1 MKFFRKDWILYDE
14 IAKDG
19 GQRPDTLI
27 ELQIRTEDPHQMGHI
42 PKIEK
47 NDLGYTIKHENNDGI
62 LHPMNIKHHL
72 VTVVLQIDEQWIYR
86 YDFNYKK
93 DTNPNVK
100 FNVDHGTKVKV
111 FSFCNLHG
119 LYYSSLE

>member
-27 ELQIRTEDPHQMGHI
+27 ELQIKTEDEHKMGHLPI
-42 PKIEK
+42 IEK
-47 NDLGYTIKHENNDGI
+47 QDDGYLIKHDANGI
-62 LHPMNIKHHL
+62 VHPMNIKHHL
-72 VTVVLQIDEQWIYR
+72 VTTVLHIDSQWVHR
-86 YDFNYKK
+86 YDFNYKT

-100 FNVDHGTKVKV
+100 FKVAHGKNVEV

-119 LYYSSLE
+119 LYHSKE